1 MFARLFAHLQ
11 LRRST
16 AFLLERSDD
25 HLLADIGLTRD
36 ELEAMHLG
44 LGLTE
49 AQVIRLRDEHGIYMV
64 GDSRI
69 NIAGLNARTVPVLA
83 AAIAGVL

>member
-1 MFARLFAHLQ
+1 MFTRLFAHLQ

-25 HLLADIGLTRD
+25 HLLADIGLSRT

-44 LGLTE
+44 ISPSE
-49 AQVIRLRDEHGIYMV
+49 ARAKVSKFHSLPAPR
-64 GDSRI
+64 
-69 NIAGLNARTVPVLA
+69 
-83 AAIAGVL
+83 GVFAVAQA

>member
-44 LGLTE
+44 LDL
-49 AQVIRLRDEHGIYMV
+49 AD
-64 GDSRI
+64 
-69 NIAGLNARTVPVLA
+69 ARAKVSKFHSLPAPRGFFAVA
-83 AAIAGVL
+83 RA

>member
-44 LGLTE
+44 LDLTE
-49 AQVIRLRDEHGIYMV
+49 ARVKVSKFYSLPAPRGFFAQ
-64 GDSRI
+64 
-69 NIAGLNARTVPVLA
+69 AKA
-83 AAIAGVL
+83 

>member
-1 MFARLFAHLQ
+1 MFAQFIARLQ

-36 ELEAMHLG
+36 ELEAMHYG
-44 LGLTE
+44 VAPAE
-49 AQVIRLRDEHGIYMV
+49 A
-64 GDSRI
+64 
-69 NIAGLNARTVPVLA
+69 IAKAARFHSLPAPRSLPA
-83 AAIAGVL
+83 AALV

>member
-1 MFARLFAHLQ
+1 MFNTIITTLQ

-25 HLLADIGLTRD
+25 HLLADIGLTRE

-44 LGLTE
+44 LSLM
-49 AQVIRLRDEHGIYMV
+49 D
-64 GDSRI
+64 
-69 NIAGLNARTVPVLA
+69 ARTKVSKFHSLPAPRGFFAVA
-83 AAIAGVL
+83 RA

>member
-1 MFARLFAHLQ
+1 MFAHLFAHLQ

-49 AQVIRLRDEHGIYMV
+49 ARVKVSKFYSLPALRSSFAV
-64 GDSRI
+64 
-69 NIAGLNARTVPVLA
+69 AQA
-83 AAIAGVL
+83 

>member
-1 MFARLFAHLQ
+1 MFARLIARLQ

-36 ELEAMHLG
+36 ELEAMHYG
-44 LGLTE
+44 VAPAE
-49 AQVIRLRDEHGIYMV
+49 AIAKAARFHSLPAPRSLR
-64 GDSRI
+64 
-69 NIAGLNARTVPVLA
+69 A
-83 AAIAGVL
+83 AAMV

>member
-1 MFARLFAHLQ
+1 MFARIIALLQ

-25 HLLADIGLTRD
+25 HLLADIGLSRA

-44 LGLTE
+44 LVMADARVKVSKFHSLPATRVFF
-49 AQVIRLRDEHGIYMV
+49 AQ
-64 GDSRI
+64 
-69 NIAGLNARTVPVLA
+69 AKA
-83 AAIAGVL
+83 